1 MKGKI
6 LVTGSAG
13 FIGSFLTLR
22 LLEEYKELEIVGID
36 NMNEYYDIDLKK
48 YRLKRLKKYK
58 NFKFI
63 KCSIANKKKIDKVF
77 SENKFDIVV
86 NLAAQAGVRFSINH
100 PDTYIET
107 NIVGF
112 YNILELCRKYSIKH
126 LIYASSSSVYGNNH
140 EIPFNEEYKTDTPI
154 SLYAATKKSDEL
166 IAYSYSKLY
175 NLNTTGLR
183 FFTVYGPVGRPDM
196 AYFSFTNKLV
206 KKEKIQIYNYGKCI
220 RDFTYIDD
228 AVEAIIKVI
237 KKKPKSKYNI
247 YNIGASHPI
256 KLIKFVEILKDELIN
271 ENILPENFKIE
282 DYIELM
288 EKQNGDVD
296 KTYSDTT
303 KFEKDYNYIPK
314 TKIKDGLR
322 EFAKWYKEF
331 YIDGVK

>member
-6 LVTGSAG
+6 LVTGVAG

-22 LLEEYKELEIVGID
+22 LLEEYEELDIVGID

-63 KCSIANKKKIDKVF
+63 KCSIANKNKIDKIF
-77 SENKFDIVV
+77 TENKFDIVV
-86 NLAAQAGVRFSINH
+86 NLAAQAGVRYSINH
-100 PDTYIET
+100 PDTYIES

-112 YNILELCRKYSIKH
+112 YNILESCRKYSIKH
-126 LIYASSSSVYGNNH
+126 LIFASSSSVYGNNH

-166 IAYSYSKLY
+166 IAHSYSKLY
-175 NLNTTGLR
+175 DLNVIGLR

-206 KKEKIQIYNYGKCI
+206 KKEKIQIFNYGKSI

-228 AVEAIIKVI
+228 VVDAIIKVI

-271 ENILPENFKIE
+271 ENVLPKDFKIE

-288 EKQNGDVD
+288 EKQDGDVD

-303 KFEKDYNYIPK
+303 KFEKDYNYKPK
-314 TKIKDGLR
+314 TELKDGLR

-331 YIDGVK
+331 YIDEVK